1 VISRV
6 NKVLIV
12 GGGIGGLSLAIGL
25 RARGM
30 AVDVVEIKSA
40 WTVYGVG
47 IIQQANVVRAM
58 AQLGI
63 VDRYLSAAFPF
74 YFVGIYNP
82 SGELIA
88 KLPGDRL
95 AGQQYPPLLGIS
107 RLSLHLVL
115 TSLTLE
121 RGTRVRLGLTVERLE
136 QSSSDVKVW
145 FTDGTVDRYDL
156 VVGADGLYSK
166 IRVMVFPNA
175 PTPRFTGQ
183 SVWRHN
189 FRRRPEI
196 DHLAAYNGRHAS
208 AGLVPLSED
217 LMYMYVTSIE
227 RGNPW
232 MEPTQLHDLMKQR
245 MKGFG
250 GLIGELKSEINDPEK
265 VVYKPMEVVLVHPPW
280 YAGRVVLIGD
290 AAHATT
296 PHLGQGAGM
305 AIEDAVVLSEELGG
319 DGSVEERLDRYM
331 KRRYERCKFIVESSE
346 LIGKYQ
352 MDEGAVPIDE
362 KSMVEQ
368 MQRVTAQ
375 PI

>member
-1 VISRV
+1 MGNV

-12 GGGIGGLSLAIGL
+12 GGGIGGLSLAIAL
-25 RARGM
+25 RDHSIS
-30 AVDVVEIKSA
+30 VDVVEIKKV

-74 YFVGIYNP
+74 YFVGIYQP

-95 AGQQYPPLLGIS
+95 AGEQYPPLLGIS
-107 RLSLHLVL
+107 RLSLHEVL
-115 TSLTLE
+115 TSLAIDK
-121 RGTRVRLGLTVERLE
+121 GTKVRLGLTVEDIE
-136 QSSSDVKVW
+136 QRSGKVDVR
-145 FTDGTVDRYDL
+145 FADGTSDCYDL
-156 VVGADGLYSK
+156 VVGADGLFSK
-166 IRVMVFPNA
+166 VRTMVFPDA
-175 PTPRFTGQ
+175 PKPRFTGQ

-189 FRRRPEI
+189 FERRPEI

-208 AGLVPLSED
+208 AGLVPLSNE

-227 RGNPW
+227 PNNPW
-232 MEPTQLHDLMKQR
+232 MEASQLHTIMKDR

-250 GLIGELKSEINDPEK
+250 GLIGELKSEINDPAK
-265 VVYKPMEVVLVHPPW
+265 VVYKPMEVVLVPPPW
-280 YAGRVVLIGD
+280 YSGRVVLLGD

-305 AIEDAVVLSEELGG
+305 AIEDAVVLSEELTSV
-319 DGSVEERLDRYM
+319 GSVEQQLERYM
-331 KRRYERCKFIVESSE
+331 QRRYERCKFIVESSE
-346 LIGKYQ
+346 LIGRYQ
-352 MDEGAVPIDE
+352 MGEAAEVDE
-362 KSMVEQ
+362 KSMVEK